1 MKNFT
6 SINTPSIIINGY
18 ERDDLSGDYID
29 LYNYH
34 ILECNCIS
42 NVNDML
48 YRFILPK
55 YIDSNV
61 GTVNY
66 KYDYLWMGY
75 IFKDSYITTNNKIYQ
90 TIVFCDYNENETLN
104 WKAFCIRR
112 YS

>member
-18 ERDDLSGDYID
+18 KQNDLSGDYID

-34 ILECNCIS
+34 ILECSCNLEL
-42 NVNDML
+42 NAPD
-48 YRFILPK
+48 RFILPI

-66 KYDYLWMGY
+66 KYDYIWLGRIYKKEY
-75 IFKDSYITTNNKIYQ
+75 IKINNKEYQ
-90 TIVFCDYNENETLN
+90 TLAYCDYNENETLN